1 MARKRSGFDRS
12 TRRIYDT
19 YMGAG
24 YTQSETAERMGISRS
39 TLYRWRRGE
48 SRVRETTSL
57 EVRTQVE
64 YLDED
69 VNISVRDLTVLR
81 KTGSHQRTRDAA
93 GEILDRLEREGR
105 KDDFDLMVERPWIS
119 RRIGGREVRWRLGR
133 GKDEESRNAWIRK
146 MRERGYT
153 GDLGAI
159 YDEATGYT
167 SM

>member
-1 MARKRSGFDRS
+1 M
-12 TRRIYDT
+12 
-19 YMGAG
+19 
-24 YTQSETAERMGISRS
+24 
-39 TLYRWRRGE
+39 
-48 SRVRETTSL
+48 
-57 EVRTQVE
+57 
-64 YLDED
+64 
-69 VNISVRDLTVLR
+69 NISVRDLTVLR